1 MTPLFETNR
10 LIIRNWIPEK
20 DAESAFEMYSDP
32 DVTRFISGMIEESVE
47 SQRVRLQTIIDRY
60 AKLNKGTGFWA
71 IVEKETGQIVGAVM
85 LKQLPDTEKNL
96 TEDYEVGWHLR
107 KSSWGKGYATE
118 AGQAAINY
126 GFNILK
132 LPVIYAVA
140 EAENHASIS
149 VTQRLNMV
157 PIGRTNKYYGGIE
170 LELFKLLPA

>member
-1 MTPLFETNR
+1 MTTLFQTNR

-32 DVTRFISGMIEESVE
+32 DVTRFIGSMIEVSVE
-47 SQRVRLQTIIDRY
+47 SQRARLQTIIERY
-60 AKLNKGTGFWA
+60 TKLNKGTGFWA
-71 IVEKETGQIVGAVM
+71 VVEKETGQIVGSVM
-85 LKQLPDTEKNL
+85 LKQLPDTEGNL

-132 LPVIYAVA
+132 LPVIYAVT
-140 EAENHASIS
+140 EPQNHASIS
-149 VTQRLNMV
+149 VTQRLGMV

-170 LELFKLLPA
+170 LELFKLVPS

>member
-1 MTPLFETNR
+1 MTTLFETNR
-10 LIIRNWIPEK
+10 LIIRNWISEK

-47 SQRVRLQTIIDRY
+47 SQRARLQTIIDRY
-60 AKLNKGTGFWA
+60 AKLNNGTGFWA
-71 IVEKETGQIVGAVM
+71 IVEKESGQIVGAVM
-85 LKQLPDTEKNL
+85 LKQLPGTESNL

-107 KSSWGKGYATE
+107 RSSWGKGYATE

-132 LPVIYAVA
+132 LPVIYAVT

-149 VTQRLNMV
+149 VTQRLNMLS
-157 PIGRTNKYYGGIE
+157 IGRTNKYYGGI
-170 LELFKLLPA
+170 